1 MKPLCV
7 YNAISPSEDAFI
19 ASFIYVNTEK
29 QMICYVLDGD
39 SSNTDILLRSIKQCS
54 LIGFNNKNYDDII
67 LNYIAYQ
74 KDVNTKE
81 IHALSEVLIDLHNKG
96 QQPWKNEDVAF
107 YVNRD
112 VDSIDLSYVISM
124 DDKQCPLEA
133 ITDVLKTYCIDRSF
147 DILDALNRFK
157 QVQNYGFKK
166 NYKNVDIYMNY
177 MNNRIGLIDI

>member
-7 YNAISPSEDAFI
+7 YNAISPSEDAFL
-19 ASFIYVNTEK
+19 ASFIHVDTNK

-81 IHALSEVLIDLHNKG
+81 IHALSEALMDLKEKG
-96 QQPWKNEDVAF
+96 LQPWQDKDISF
-107 YVNRD
+107 YTSIQ
-112 VDSIDLSYVISM
+112 VDSIDLSHVIIM
-124 DDKQCPLEA
+124 DDNQCPKEA
-133 ITDVLKTYCIDRSF
+133 ITDTLKTYCIDRSF
-147 DILDALNRFK
+147 DILDALKRFK
-157 QVQNYGFKK
+157 EIQHYGFKK
-166 NYKNVDIYMNY
+166 DYKNIDIHMNY
-177 MNNRIGLIDI
+177 MNNRIELIDI